1 MKKWFFHGV
10 EVCRDGTGAVAS
22 IVSGLIWLKYKQT
35 KSSLSNNITTSSTCL
50 DESKTKK
57 LKHYL
62 NFCIVWNNYV
72 YFEVLLP
79 FLIDAGLC
87 MTSVGSATF
96 CWRGWWG
103 GRGWRRRSHPAWMW
117 DRTLRFW
124 WHPKILINNII
135 TNHLNICGKTIVEP
149 ASGACGPSW
158 KGGSGR
164 RESSEVQHG
173 DWRGGF
179 CLLIHNFRQ
188 TRWQKLQLQ
197 HGNCRRGS
205 SLILVPDSNPGFES
219 DSWFQCSRLSL
230 MPRSHARLFQ
240 IGMILMFNRNPH
252 IFFWFALAFDLL
264 FYDTYMNLMDDTQY
278 NGTIDLVFLCLCLLG
293 LT

>member
-1 MKKWFFHGV
+1 MQ
-10 EVCRDGTGAVAS
+10 VCAWQVR
-22 IVSGLIWLKYKQT
+22 
-35 KSSLSNNITTSSTCL
+35 
-50 DESKTKK
+50 
-57 LKHYL
+57 
-62 NFCIVWNNYV
+62 
-72 YFEVLLP
+72 EVLSSAGGDGEGGGDGGGGLTQP
-79 FLIDAGLC
+79 ECEAELWGVGDIQRFLSILLFP
-87 MTSVGSATF
+87 TIQISAKTI
-96 CWRGWWG
+96 
-103 GRGWRRRSHPAWMW
+103 A
-117 DRTLRFW
+117 
-124 WHPKILINNII
+124 NII
-135 TNHLNICGKTIVEP
+135 EP
-149 ASGACGPSW
+149 ASGACGTTW
-158 KGGSGR
+158 EGGSGR

-230 MPRSHARLFQ
+230 MPRSHARRFQ

-252 IFFWFALAFDLL
+252 VFFLFCSCFWSFVLWHVHEFNGWYSIQWNHWFGFASL
-264 FYDTYMNLMDDTQY
+264 
-278 NGTIDLVFLCLCLLG
+278 FLCLCLLG